1 MKKVLIL
8 ACGVLFFATS
18 CLKGG
23 ETYGGSNTCHGVVEV
38 SDITTGEV
46 TYSNDKA
53 SITVMIPNNQEPKF
67 NIIFN
72 NMKFTDSP
80 LMPKL
85 DIEVPGIPFTPTVS
99 KDETTVNHIFD
110 AYDIVPQVGGI
121 NYQKYKIDR
130 IWGCIGKK
138 IDVVFE
144 MLSKQSRV
152 HFTNVK
158 AEEQEPENQN

>member
-1 MKKVLIL
+1 M
-8 ACGVLFFATS
+8 
-18 CLKGG
+18 
-23 ETYGGSNTCHGVVEV
+23 
-38 SDITTGEV
+38 
-46 TYSNDKA
+46 
-53 SITVMIPNNQEPKF
+53 

-130 IWGCIGKK
+130 IWGCVGKK